1 MAKYDVTF
9 SCGHEET
16 IELFGKGSE
25 RERKIAWFEKYGLC
39 SCCYKAEQQAKAA
52 ARAAAWE
59 LPALTGSP
67 KQIAWAERIR
77 SDFFAEFE
85 EMEKEDGHSTAE
97 AAEKDARFG
106 QFLSWVKSQTESRF
120 WIDHKDSHPALLGR
134 EWAKNNPKDEAK

>member
-1 MAKYDVTF
+1 MAKYDVVF
-9 SCGHEET
+9 SCGHEER

-120 WIDHKDSHPALLGR
+120 WIDHKIRTQPSWGASGR
-134 EWAKNNPKDEAK
+134 RTIPRR

>member
-1 MAKYDVTF
+1 MAKYDVVF
-9 SCGHEET
+9 SCGHEER

-25 RERKIAWFEKYGLC
+25 RERKIAWWEKHGLC
-39 SCCYKAEQQAKAA
+39 SACYKAEQQAKAA

-77 SDFFAEFE
+77 SDFFTDFE
-85 EMEKEDGHSTAE
+85 DLEKESGQTTAE

-106 QFLSWVKSQTESRF
+106 QFLSWVKDQTEAHF
-120 WIDHKDSHPALLGR
+120 WIDHKDTCPTLLGR
-134 EWAKNNPKDEAK
+134 EWAKNNPKEEMK